1 MQIITIADEA
11 IYNCEFNLPFEE
23 RIPWSEE
30 QVLEILIKK
39 PKYDSKILKSLI
51 FSAITL
57 VGFALEVQAKYREV
71 KGSKFFERPT
81 KVPENFRS
89 TVNDGY
95 FKIFFASNSFIQLVY
110 SILSD
115 ERMVKLAESNANL
128 ALEIKELRE
137 IIKNETTFT
146 KLLVT
151 TAFFGRPLARIAH
164 SGAKKTRDFVANLLK
179 KKNQFFRSEEN
190 FTTNVTNNPNDGAF
204 NFYENSFKSVIEE
217 TPYATLGLVVLKS
230 FFPNFFQAIINPDE
244 MEIAK
249 ALGKKIKKGSK
260 KRVVPFYIK
269 VLAFI
274 IAFPFDHPYLLSLVV
289 LLFFFRKAICS
300 IVFTHFSFFSKQ
312 NDELSKLFNYSE
324 NNPAKLVEEEKS
336 PAAVAENKAGEFS
349 EKKEDST
356 FYTSVKSAYYNFNKP
371 TQQDNHKDADDYDY
385 DDF

>member
-1 MQIITIADEA
+1 M
-11 IYNCEFNLPFEE
+11 
-23 RIPWSEE
+23 
-30 QVLEILIKK
+30 
-39 PKYDSKILKSLI
+39 
-51 FSAITL
+51 
-57 VGFALEVQAKYREV
+57 
-71 KGSKFFERPT
+71 
-81 KVPENFRS
+81 
-89 TVNDGY
+89 
-95 FKIFFASNSFIQLVY
+95 
-110 SILSD
+110 
-115 ERMVKLAESNANL
+115 
-128 ALEIKELRE
+128 
-137 IIKNETTFT
+137 
-146 KLLVT
+146 
-151 TAFFGRPLARIAH
+151 
-164 SGAKKTRDFVANLLK
+164 
-179 KKNQFFRSEEN
+179 
-190 FTTNVTNNPNDGAF
+190 
-204 NFYENSFKSVIEE
+204 IEE

-230 FFPNFFQAIINPDE
+230 FFPNFFQAVINPDE

-249 ALGKKIKKGSK
+249 ALGKKTQKGSK

-274 IAFPFDHPYLLSLVV
+274 IAFPFDHPYLLSLVI

-300 IVFTHFSFFSKQ
+300 IVFTHISFFSKQ